1 MKRQSLPVAFVISR
15 HASLPEESSSHLH
28 GPPVDVVDD
37 GMGWRLVFE
46 IPGANISRVSLQV
59 EGRLVTLRG
68 ERPPTDPGAGRFLCI
83 ERVAGPF
90 ERTLELP
97 ELPDPERT
105 HASYADGLLTV
116 EVPRLHRNP
125 GRKIPVR
132 RGESQT
138 KS

>member
-1 MKRQSLPVAFVISR
+1 MKRHQLPVAFVISR
-15 HASLPEESSSHLH
+15 NASLSEETAAHLH

-37 GMGWRLVFE
+37 GKGWRLVFE
-46 IPGANISRVSLQV
+46 VPGASISLVSLLV

-68 ERPPTDPGAGRFLCI
+68 ERPPTDPGTGQFLRI

-97 ELPDPERT
+97 ELPDPEKA

-116 EVPRLHRNP
+116 EIPRLHQNP
-125 GRKIPVR
+125 GRSIPVR
-132 RGESQT
+132 RGNPRES
-138 KS
+138 S